1 MHLPPRGFLRQFSAS
16 HLLCLMLGATT
27 LMAAACG
34 ADPPPGFHRAKGG
47 AAGDDPASAANG
59 TSGGG
64 GATSRGNGTGY
75 DPQTPTNRGPG
86 LNPAGFAAVASIVQ
100 AHCSECHHPGTWL
113 DLESGADAATA
124 AKMIHA
130 VEAGT
135 MPPAPRTA
143 LSAGDLATI
152 KAWSSGQTPAV
163 MPADVDPPN
172 VAVEQLLDANTLAT
186 YRAALPKVGWTR
198 LSKILES
205 PSTLFWDKAT
215 IPPAYQD
222 TVGDGSSLPFG
233 ARLNS
238 TGKSLIV
245 PEGQKLFSADG
256 KTWAFPF
263 GHTAGTDAA
272 DDLFIVNFLALPA
285 EGGALLPVA
294 YKIDTGT
301 VSGLPI
307 KRWSWSFPTG
317 TIVGEILMLRDG
329 SSVVTSEIRTR
340 ERFADGWA
348 TDAFRPFPTASTLA
362 AAVQKRR
369 PDWKSAPNVNA
380 LVTALGD
387 TTTLTPKHLDSPA
400 FSNLVTLDGAIDA
413 PLPDVGDDALVRD
426 LLTTTT
432 FVGSY
437 GTTWKAAAGSGGL
450 KAFGP
455 SGTAGAGLSIVPHQ
469 ADLGLLE
476 VRETTCRK
484 CHDQGGTFIGDL
496 VDEAILYGDIWGVD
510 RIFSF
515 HPFEPSQID
524 ASGNENRSVRA
535 GLAGIVK
542 PYDPAVHPSSRY
554 SFYRPAP

>member
-1 MHLPPRGFLRQFSAS
+1 MPSPALDFVRWFRVSR
-16 HLLCLMLGATT
+16 LLCLMLATTT

-34 ADPPPGFHRAKGG
+34 ADPSPLLHRGSGAGGSGDPASNGESNGG
-47 AAGDDPASAANG
+47 AAGASA
-59 TSGGG
+59 
-64 GATSRGNGTGY
+64 GNGTGY
-75 DPQTPTNRGPG
+75 DPQTPTNKGPG

-113 DLESGADAATA
+113 DLESGADASTA

-130 VEAGT
+130 IEAGT
-135 MPPAPRTA
+135 MPPAPRIAPTA
-143 LSAGDLATI
+143 GELATI

-163 MPADVDPPN
+163 MPADLDPPN
-172 VAVEQLLDANTLAT
+172 VAVEQLLDAATLAT

-245 PEGQKLFSADG
+245 PEGQKLFSDDG

-263 GHTAGTDAA
+263 GHTAGTDGA

-294 YKIDTGT
+294 YRIDTGT

-307 KRWSWSFPTG
+307 KRWNWSFPTG

-329 SSVVTSEIRTR
+329 SSLVTSEIRTR
-340 ERFADGWA
+340 ERFSDGWA

-362 AAVQKRR
+362 AAVQAKR
-369 PDWKSAPNVNA
+369 PAWQSASKLNA

-387 TTTLTPKHLDSPA
+387 TTTLAPKHVDSPA
-400 FSNLVTLDGAIDA
+400 FSNLVTLDGAVDA
-413 PLPDVGDDALVRD
+413 PLPAAGDDALVRE

-437 GTTWKAAAGSGGL
+437 GTVWKAAAGSGGL
-450 KAFGP
+450 KAFGA
-455 SGTAGAGLSIVPHQ
+455 AGPDAASGLSIVPHG

-496 VDEAILYGDIWGVD
+496 VDQAILYGDIWGVD

-524 ASGNENRSVRA
+524 ASGNENRSVRS
-535 GLAGIVK
+535 GLEGIVK
-542 PYDPAVHPSSRY
+542 AYDPAAHPSSRY
-554 SFYRPAP
+554 SFYRPSP